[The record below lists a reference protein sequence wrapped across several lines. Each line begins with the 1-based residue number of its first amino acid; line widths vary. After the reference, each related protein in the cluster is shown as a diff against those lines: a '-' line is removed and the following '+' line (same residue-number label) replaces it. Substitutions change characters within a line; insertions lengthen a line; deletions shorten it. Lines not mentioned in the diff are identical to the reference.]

1 MALRS
6 WSTTSPNAPLLLL
19 VALAVWTALR
29 LAFLLRRDGLGSRR
43 PPASRTSWSDTAHGL
58 PSHPF

>member
-1 MALRS
+1 MT
-6 WSTTSPNAPLLLL
+6 WFLLLL
-19 VALAVWTALR
+19 VALAVWTAFR

>member
-1 MALRS
+1 MTFFLV
-6 WSTTSPNAPLLLL
+6 LL
-19 VALAVWTALR
+19 VALAVWTAIR

-43 PPASRTSWSDTAHGL
+43 PPASRASWSDAAHGL